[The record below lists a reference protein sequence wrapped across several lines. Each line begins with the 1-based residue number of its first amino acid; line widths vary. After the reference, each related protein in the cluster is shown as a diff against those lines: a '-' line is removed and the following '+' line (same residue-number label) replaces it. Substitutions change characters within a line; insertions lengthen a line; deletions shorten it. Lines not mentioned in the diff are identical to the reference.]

1 VPAGTRTPLTR
12 GRIVDAAIAL
22 ADDKGV
28 EGLTMRAL
36 GRALGVE
43 AMSLYHHVPNRD
55 DVLDGVVDR
64 IYAEF
69 YAPVVGADWKDELRR
84 RSHSAREVLR
94 RHPWVIPL
102 LSNRGRPGHATLS
115 HLDAV
120 LGVLAEAGFSLPM
133 AAHAFALVDA
143 HLYGFL
149 AQEVSLPFGPGEHG
163 VQEVADGIAATTDM
177 AAHFPH
183 LAAFVAGHALQPGYD
198 FGDEFEYGLELV
210 LDALERDHEAEQP
223 PRPEPPR
230 VRMSAPTS

>member
-1 VPAGTRTPLTR
+1 MPAGTRPPLSR
-12 GRIVDAAIAL
+12 ERIVDAAIAL
-22 ADDKGV
+22 ADEKGV
-28 EGLTMRAL
+28 DGLTMRAL
-36 GRALGVE
+36 GRSLGVE

-69 YAPVVGADWKDELRR
+69 YAPVVDGDWKDELRR

-102 LSNRGRPGHATLS
+102 LSSRGRPGHATLA

-120 LGVLAEAGFSLPM
+120 LGVLATAGFSLPM

-149 AQEVSLPFGPGEHG
+149 VQEVSLPLSPDQG
-163 VQEVADGIAATTDM
+163 VQEIADGLAETTDL

-183 LAAFVAGHALQPGYD
+183 LAALVAGHALQPGYD
-198 FGDEFEYGLELV
+198 FGDEFGYGLELV
-210 LDALERDHEAEQP
+210 LDGLERDHLAQP
-223 PRPEPPR
+223 GG
-230 VRMSAPTS
+230 A

>member
-1 VPAGTRTPLTR
+1 VPAGTRTPLSR
-12 GRIVDAAIAL
+12 DRIVDAAIAL
-22 ADDKGV
+22 ADEKGV

-64 IYAEF
+64 MYGAF
-69 YAPVVGADWKDELRR
+69 YAPVVGEDWKAELRR
-84 RSHSAREVLR
+84 RSHSARAVIR

-102 LSNRGRPGHATLS
+102 MNSRGRPGHATLA

-120 LGVLAEAGFSLPM
+120 IGVLRAAGFSLPM
-133 AAHAFALVDA
+133 TAHAFALVDS

-149 AQEVSLPFGPGEHG
+149 AQEVSLPFGSGERA
-163 VQEVADGIAATTDM
+163 VQEAADAIAEMTDM

-183 LAAFVAGHALQPGYD
+183 LADLVAGHALQPGYD
-198 FGDEFEYGLELV
+198 FGDEFDYGLELV
-210 LDALERDHEAEQP
+210 LDALDRDHQADQVA
-223 PRPEPPR
+223 R
-230 VRMSAPTS
+230 T

>member
-1 VPAGTRTPLTR
+1 MPAGTRTPLSR
-12 GRIVDAAIAL
+12 ERIVDAAIAL

-69 YAPVVGADWKDELRR
+69 YAPVVGGDWKDELRR
-84 RSHSAREVLR
+84 RSHSARAVIR

-102 LSNRGRPGHATLS
+102 MNARSTPGLSTLA

-120 LGVLAEAGFSLPM
+120 IGVLRSAGFSLPM
-133 AAHAFALVDA
+133 TAHAFALVDA

-149 AQEVSLPFGPGEHG
+149 AQEVSLPISPGQG
-163 VQEVADGIAATTDM
+163 VQEIADGIAETTDM
-177 AAHFPH
+177 AEHFPH
-183 LAAFVAGHALQPGYD
+183 LAELVAGHALQPGYD

-210 LDALERDHEAEQP
+210 LEGLERDLRTDEGGQ
-223 PRPEPPR
+223 
-230 VRMSAPTS
+230 

>member
-1 VPAGTRTPLTR
+1 MPAGTRTPLSR
-12 GRIVDAAIAL
+12 DRIVDAAIAL
-22 ADDKGV
+22 ADEKGV

-64 IYAEF
+64 TYAEF
-69 YAPVVGADWKDELRR
+69 YAPVVGGEWKDELRR

-102 LSNRGRPGHATLS
+102 LSSRGRPGHATLS

-120 LGVLAEAGFSLPM
+120 LGVLAAAGFSLPM
-133 AAHAFALVDA
+133 AAHAFALVDS

-149 AQEVSLPFGPGEHG
+149 VQEVSLPLSPGQG
-163 VQEVADGIAATTDM
+163 VQEIADGIAETTDM
-177 AAHFPH
+177 AEHFPH
-183 LAAFVAGHALQPGYD
+183 LAELVAGHALQPGYD

-210 LDALERDHEAEQP
+210 LDGLERDHLTGRSPGQQ
-223 PRPEPPR
+223 R
-230 VRMSAPTS
+230 

>member
-1 VPAGTRTPLTR
+1 MPESTRTRLTR
-12 GRIVDAAIAL
+12 ERIVEAAIAL

-28 EGLTMRAL
+28 DGLTMRAL

-69 YAPVVGADWKDELRR
+69 YAPVVGGDWKDELRR

-102 LSNRGRPGHATLS
+102 LSSRRRPGHATLA

-120 LGVLAEAGFSLPM
+120 LGVLAAAGFSLPM

-149 AQEVSLPFGPGEHG
+149 VQEVSLPLSPGQG
-163 VQEVADGIAATTDM
+163 VQEIADGIAQTTDM
-177 AAHFPH
+177 AASYPH
-183 LAAFVAGHALQPGYD
+183 LTALVAGHALQPGYD

-210 LDALERDHEAEQP
+210 LDALERDHLAEE
-223 PRPEPPR
+223 RR
-230 VRMSAPTS
+230 A

>member
-1 VPAGTRTPLTR
+1 MPAGTRTPLSR
-12 GRIVDAAIAL
+12 ERIVGAAIAL

-36 GRALGVE
+36 GRVLGVE

-69 YAPVVGADWKDELRR
+69 YAPVAGADWKDELRR
-84 RSHSAREVLR
+84 RSHSARAVIR

-102 LSNRGRPGHATLS
+102 MNARSRPGRGTLA

-120 LGVLAEAGFSLPM
+120 IAVLRSAGFSLPM
-133 AAHAFALVDA
+133 TAHAFALVDA

-149 AQEVSLPFGPGEHG
+149 AQEVSLPISPGQG
-163 VQEVADGIAATTDM
+163 VQEIADGLAETTDM

-183 LAAFVAGHALQPGYD
+183 LAELVAGHALQPGYD

-210 LDALERDHEAEQP
+210 LEGLERDLHTDEGA
-223 PRPEPPR
+223 R
-230 VRMSAPTS
+230 